1 MMYPILC
8 KIKFESLH
16 RVFQS
21 REIWWQIVFSVVANW
36 IVAPF
41 LMVSSLALFFWL
53 GLAWL
58 LVSMPWIETE
68 WLANGDF
75 LLARALLGISTRQR
89 WSARR
94 FDSSRLSKM
103 HRDGMVELL
112 STNKTLKLTRYR
124 S

>member
-1 MMYPILC
+1 M
-8 KIKFESLH
+8 
-16 RVFQS
+16 
-21 REIWWQIVFSVVANW
+21 
-36 IVAPF
+36 
-41 LMVSSLALFFWL
+41 
-53 GLAWL
+53 
-58 LVSMPWIETE
+58 
-68 WLANGDF
+68 ANGDF